1 MTEVSDKLAQFR
13 ASIDNLDA
21 ALIHILAERFRV
33 TQAVGQLKAT
43 HDLPPSDPD
52 REKRQIERLRRL
64 ADEADLLGRSPGASA
79 IGREGAVDLDGNLIF
94 VADRPEQGE
103 EPAVGQEAV
112 AGVAEETLLRPV
124 GGNYQRFVEGV
135 SVVPREHERRAV
147 GAGG

>member
-64 ADEADLLGRSPGASA
+64 ANEADLDPDFAEKFLAFIIREVIRHHEA
-79 IGREGAVDLDGNLIF
+79 IAAKNED
-94 VADRPEQGE
+94 
-103 EPAVGQEAV
+103 
-112 AGVAEETLLRPV
+112 
-124 GGNYQRFVEGV
+124 
-135 SVVPREHERRAV
+135 
-147 GAGG
+147 